1 MKTLLSTIYAVIV
14 AAVIIFLL
22 YLVAPYVVEYPK
34 IATLILALL
43 MLSSIGAGLR
53 SIIEMGIL
61 MPMLKMTKNDTKSFV
76 LCPIIFGLGLLAA
89 IAIPWLNGV
98 SEWGAWQWIAS
109 IAFTLLF
116 TLFNFETF
124 YAFFGAA
131 LRAYNTEDD

>member
-22 YLVAPYVVEYPK
+22 YIVAPYVVEYPK

-109 IAFTLLF
+109 IAFTL
-116 TLFNFETF
+116 FNFETF

>member
-109 IAFTLLF
+109 IAFTL
-116 TLFNFETF
+116 FNFETF

-131 LRAYNTEDD
+131 LRAYNTVDD

>member
-76 LCPIIFGLGLLAA
+76 LCPTIFGLGLLAA

-109 IAFTLLF
+109 IAFTL
-116 TLFNFETF
+116 FNFETF

>member
-109 IAFTLLF
+109 IAFTL
-116 TLFNFETF
+116 FNFETF

-131 LRAYNTEDD
+131 LRAYNTEDN

>member
-76 LCPIIFGLGLLAA
+76 LCPAVFGLGLLAA

-109 IAFTLLF
+109 IAFTL
-116 TLFNFETF
+116 FNFETF

>member
-1 MKTLLSTIYAVIV
+1 MKTLLSTFYAVIV

-109 IAFTLLF
+109 IAFTL
-116 TLFNFETF
+116 FNFETF

>member
-53 SIIEMGIL
+53 FIIEMGIL
-61 MPMLKMTKNDTKSFV
+61 MPMLKMTKNDTKPLV
-76 LCPIIFGLGLLAA
+76 LCPAVFGLGLLVA

-98 SEWGAWQWIAS
+98 SEWGIWHWIAS
-109 IAFTLLF
+109 IAF

-131 LRAYNTEDD
+131 LRAYNSEDD

>member
-109 IAFTLLF
+109 IAFTL
-116 TLFNFETF
+116 FNFETF

>member
-109 IAFTLLF
+109 IAFTL
-116 TLFNFETF
+116 FNFETF
-124 YAFFGAA
+124 YAFVGAT

>member
-109 IAFTLLF
+109 IAFTL
-116 TLFNFETF
+116 FNFETF

-131 LRAYNTEDD
+131 LRAYNSEDN

>member
-109 IAFTLLF
+109 IAFTL
-116 TLFNFETF
+116 FNFETF

-131 LRAYNTEDD
+131 LRAYNTENN

>member
-1 MKTLLSTIYAVIV
+1 MKTLLSTFYAVIV

-89 IAIPWLNGV
+89 IAIPWRNGV

-109 IAFTLLF
+109 IAF